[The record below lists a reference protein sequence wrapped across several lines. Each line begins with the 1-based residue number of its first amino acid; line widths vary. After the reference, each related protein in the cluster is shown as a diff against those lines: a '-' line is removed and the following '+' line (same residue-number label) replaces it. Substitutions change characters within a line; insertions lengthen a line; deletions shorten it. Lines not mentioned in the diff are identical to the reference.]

1 MQVNKKINMQS
12 KFKIF
17 MPSKNK
23 IRISNTKITTQ
34 IKNIDILKNL
44 IAINICQ
51 LIFIY
56 MYNYLYKNFEN
67 IFRSTI
73 IFL

>member
-34 IKNIDILKNL
+34 IKNI
-44 IAINICQ
+44 
-51 LIFIY
+51 
-56 MYNYLYKNFEN
+56 
-67 IFRSTI
+67 
-73 IFL
+73 